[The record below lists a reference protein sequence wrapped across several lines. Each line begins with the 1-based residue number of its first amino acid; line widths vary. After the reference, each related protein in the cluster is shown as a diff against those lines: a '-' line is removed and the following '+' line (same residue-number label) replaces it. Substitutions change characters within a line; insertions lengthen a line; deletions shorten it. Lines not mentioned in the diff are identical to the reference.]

1 VPAAGEACIEE
12 GLHHLDGGGGGDDAG
27 AEGKD
32 VGVVVFA
39 GELGGDDPV
48 GRAARIPGT
57 LLAAMEIPTPE
68 PQTAMP
74 RSAFFEATRSPT
86 ALP

>member
-1 VPAAGEACIEE
+1 VAAASEGCIQEDFDHFE
-12 GLHHLDGGGGGDDAG
+12 GGGGGDDAG

-48 GRAARIPGT
+48 GRAARITGT